1 MWTYIARRVLW
12 AIPTLIGVS
21 LVTFLI
27 MAILPGDIAY
37 NILGTAAQPEAVE
50 ALREELGLNDPVYV
64 RYGRWLKDMATM
76 DLGEAQVLSGRPI
89 RELITSHFPVTL
101 NLVINAMVLSIV
113 FGILLGVI
121 SAVYHDTWVDH
132 VAKII
137 SVIGLSVPVFF
148 LAIVITLILA
158 TAFDYQADWVY
169 VSPFKDPW
177 GNIEMMFW
185 PSVTLAYYLVA
196 FTARMTRSALLEV
209 MFEDYMRTAR
219 AKGLRERVVVMRAR
233 SAQRDDTCRHSRGR
247 EFSCPA
253 GRAGANRESVQ
264 LAGLG
269 DPSVVRGVLPR
280 RCHDP
285 DADLHLCGRGCS
297 CQSAHRCHVRLAGPQ
312 NPLRINRL

>member
-21 LVTFLI
+21 FVTFFI
-27 MAILPGDIAY
+27 MGILPGDIAY

-101 NLVINAMVLSIV
+101 NLVIYAMVLSIV
-113 FGILLGVI
+113 FGILLGAI

-158 TAFDYQADWVY
+158 TAFDYQADWTY

-196 FTARMTRSALLEV
+196 FTARMTRSSLLEV
-209 MFEDYMRTAR
+209 MLEDYMRTAR
-219 AKGLRERVVVMRAR
+219 AKGLRERVVVMRHGLRNAMIPVVTLGGVNFLALLGGLVLTER
-233 SAQRDDTCRHSRGR
+233 VYNLLGWGTLVWSGVFYRDAVMTQTLIFIFAAAVVVVNLLTDVMY
-247 EFSCPA
+247 A
-253 GRAGANRESVQ
+253 W
-264 LAGLG
+264 L
-269 DPSVVRGVLPR
+269 DP
-280 RCHDP
+280 
-285 DADLHLCGRGCS
+285 
-297 CQSAHRCHVRLAGPQ
+297 
-312 NPLRINRL
+312 RIRYG